1 MVVLDKVKKWLECK
15 DISTKVPLAWRRV
28 TEEDKEL
35 IELLGLQADGVN
47 DINDEHNIR
56 GLPRGE
62 SFDWS
67 KPANV
72 SQLCGI
78 P

>member
-1 MVVLDKVKKWLECK
+1 M
-15 DISTKVPLAWRRV
+15 